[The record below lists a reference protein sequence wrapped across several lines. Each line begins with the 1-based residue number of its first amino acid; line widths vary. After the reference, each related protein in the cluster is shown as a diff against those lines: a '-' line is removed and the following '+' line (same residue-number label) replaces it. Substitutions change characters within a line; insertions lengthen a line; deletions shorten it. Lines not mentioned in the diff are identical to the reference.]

1 MGERERE
8 RMTDRGRERR
18 WDKRKTDTDDIK
30 FIDENE
36 GNVGDGVQMAT

>member
-1 MGERERE
+1 MSERQTGSKRAK
-8 RMTDRGRERR
+8 GRN
-18 WDKRKTDTDDIK
+18 KRKTDTDDIK